1 MQWLEVQWYLMRYEE
16 KVALKGIF
24 CAIQLDWL
32 VMIKVDGR
40 VVTRDVNMFGVK
52 PKWTRCVQM
61 WEETN
66 IITVR
71 RTQRPV
77 MMT

>member
-1 MQWLEVQWYLMRYEE
+1 MRYEE

-40 VVTRDVNMFGVK
+40 VVTRDVNMFGLN